1 MEANEHDPQHDHDHD
16 HDPQNAHDH
25 SATPR
30 ASAFLWGSIAL
41 GVLLVVGLLTHGFG
55 LFGRATSQEQAP
67 AVVRRG
73 DKIFVPESSALRQRL
88 TVMPAPTRLAG
99 GRITAPGIVEAD
111 PARTVPVL
119 PPGAGRVQSLKVA
132 LGDRV
137 QRGQTLVLIDS
148 PDLAQAY
155 DDNDKAGS
163 SARLA
168 ATNLK
173 RSEEQFKI
181 GATAQRDLDQART
194 DNDQA
199 VAEYLR
205 TRARLRAMGAPQDAR
220 GAARLLTVRAPTNG
234 SVTALATAPG
244 VTINDIT
251 QAIMSIADL
260 SVVWVTALVAEKD
273 LATLAPGQD
282 AEVSVAAY
290 PGRTLH
296 GKVLF
301 VPDVIEAD
309 SRRNK
314 TRIAFGNPD
323 YALKPNMFTTVTLHG
338 PAVARVVLPSSALLM
353 NNDRTTVF
361 VATAPWTFE
370 RRTVEPLLEES
381 AEVAISS
388 GVQPGEQVVVRGG
401 ILLND

>member
-1 MEANEHDPQHDHDHD
+1 MEANEHDPQHDHDHE
-16 HDPQNAHDH
+16 PQNAHDH
-25 SATPR
+25 AATPR

-55 LFGRATSQEQAP
+55 LLGRAASQEEAP

-88 TVMPAPTRLAG
+88 AVMTAPTRLAS
-99 GRITAPGIVEAD
+99 GRITAPGFVEAD

-119 PPGAGRVQSLKVA
+119 PSGAGRVQSLKVA

-155 DDNDKAGS
+155 DDNDKAAS

-168 ATNLK
+168 ASNLK

-181 GATAQRDLDQART
+181 GATAQRDLDQARS

-205 TRARLRAMGAPQDAR
+205 TRARLRAMGAAEDAR
-220 GAARLLTVRAPTNG
+220 GAARLLAVRAPMNG

-244 VTINDIT
+244 ALVNDI
-251 QAIMSIADL
+251 DRK
-260 SVVWVTALVAEKD
+260 SVV
-273 LATLAPGQD
+273 
-282 AEVSVAAY
+282 
-290 PGRTLH
+290 
-296 GKVLF
+296 
-301 VPDVIEAD
+301 
-309 SRRNK
+309 
-314 TRIAFGNPD
+314 
-323 YALKPNMFTTVTLHG
+323 
-338 PAVARVVLPSSALLM
+338 
-353 NNDRTTVF
+353 
-361 VATAPWTFE
+361 
-370 RRTVEPLLEES
+370 
-381 AEVAISS
+381 
-388 GVQPGEQVVVRGG
+388 
-401 ILLND
+401 